1 MILLLPWIPIVTAF
15 LMLFICDK
23 KETLQKALA
32 IGSCAICSAITFYLF
47 SQFDRN
53 VSGFQFAQSC
63 DWWPAFGMHY
73 QVGLDG
79 INMTLC
85 LLHALVS
92 LAGAFVSCWPEPN
105 GSGTLGETGSFS
117 LRRPKER
124 LKKYLFFYLIL
135 TGAIYGVFT
144 VTDIFLL
151 YVFYELTLIPLY
163 PMIGIWGSKNKE
175 YGAMKLTLF
184 ITTGAVLSLFGIMLL
199 YRQTGLSTFDY
210 AVIRE
215 YLAANPL
222 SADFQRTVAGLFLVG
237 FGVMASMW
245 PLHSWSPIGYAAAP
259 TSVSMVHA
267 GVLKKMGPYL
277 ILRLAAGLLPAGMAA
292 WSFPLSILATI
303 GILYAGY
310 AAIKQQDLK
319 FMVGFSSVSHMGY
332 ILLGMAAMT
341 PASLS
346 GVVLLMFSHGVMAA
360 ATFALIGIIYE
371 QAHARGVKDFGGLS
385 RQIPF
390 VAICFILACMASLGL
405 PGFSNFVSELLV
417 FTGSWKSFP
426 VSVSLAIFGVL
437 ITSIYLLRA
446 IQSMCFGVPNPRWN
460 DLKDAKTFAEKF
472 PFILLIGALIVFG
485 VWPQGLL
492 NIIKPAVLTMTT
504 AGATP

>member
-1 MILLLPWIPIVTAF
+1 MILLLPWIPLVTAF

-23 KETLQKALA
+23 KESLLKALT

-53 VSGFQFAQSC
+53 ASGFQFARSIE
-63 DWWPAFGMHY
+63 WWPAFGMHY

-92 LAGAFVSCWPEPN
+92 LAGAFVSCWAKD
-105 GSGTLGETGSFS
+105 G
-117 LRRPKER
+117 

-163 PMIGIWGSKNKE
+163 PMIGMWGSKNKE

-199 YRQTGLSTFDY
+199 YKQTGLSTFDY

-215 YLAANPL
+215 HLAANPL
-222 SADFQRTVAGLFLVG
+222 SSDFQTTVAGLFLVG

-277 ILRLAAGLLPAGMAA
+277 ILRLAVALLPAGMAY
-292 WSFPLSILATI
+292 WSFTLSILATI

-310 AAIKQQDLK
+310 AAIKQKDLK
-319 FMVGFSSVSHMGY
+319 FMIGFSSVSHMGY
-332 ILLGMAAMT
+332 ILLGIAAMT

-346 GVVLLMFSHGVMAA
+346 GIVLLMFSHGVMAA
-360 ATFALIGIIYE
+360 ATFAVIGFIYE
-371 QAHARGVKDFGGLS
+371 QSHARGVKDFGGLS

-390 VAICFILACMASLGL
+390 IAICFILASLASLGL

-417 FTGSWKSFP
+417 FTGSFKAFP
-426 VSVSLAIFGVL
+426 VSVGLAIFGVL

-446 IQSMCFGVPNPRWN
+446 IQSMCFGAPNPRWN
-460 DLKDAKTFAEKF
+460 SLKDATTLAQKF

-492 NIIKPAVLTMTT
+492 NIIKPAVLTMTA
-504 AGATP
+504 AGVTP